1 MMLNVKGRQAYYSGP
16 EHHEAGHF
24 VEERTSASVLMQ
36 HKTEKASQRGD
47 KCADSSSLG
56 ARMSAEPYYAKK
68 KEKILCQENKL
79 INHTRGTL
87 VFFRLRYS
95 KRYVKDGVLVH

>member
-56 ARMSAEPYYAKK
+56 ARRSAEPYYAKK
-68 KEKILCQENKL
+68 TSSSTIQEAPL
-79 INHTRGTL
+79 
-87 VFFRLRYS
+87 FFQVTFFQKVRKGRCFGPLKHS
-95 KRYVKDGVLVH
+95 GHC

>member
-56 ARMSAEPYYAKK
+56 ARMSAEPYNAKK
-68 KEKILCQENKL
+68 KEKNIMPTKQA
-79 INHTRGTL
+79 HQPSTL
-87 VFFRLRYS
+87 VFS
-95 KRYVKDGVLVH
+95 GYVFPKGT

>member
-56 ARMSAEPYYAKK
+56 ARMSAEPYNAKK
-68 KEKILCQENKL
+68 KEKILCQRNKL
-79 INHTRGTL
+79 INHQPLFFSGYVFPKGT
-87 VFFRLRYS
+87 
-95 KRYVKDGVLVH
+95 

>member
-56 ARMSAEPYYAKK
+56 ARMSAEPYNAKK
-68 KEKILCQENKL
+68 KEKILCQRNKL
-79 INHTRGTL
+79 INHQGYVIPKGT
-87 VFFRLRYS
+87 
-95 KRYVKDGVLVH
+95 